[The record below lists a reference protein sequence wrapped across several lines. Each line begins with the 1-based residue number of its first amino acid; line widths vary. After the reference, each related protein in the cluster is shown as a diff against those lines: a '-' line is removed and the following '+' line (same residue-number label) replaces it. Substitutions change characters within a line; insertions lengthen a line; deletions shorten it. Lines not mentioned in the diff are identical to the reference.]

1 MMLPLPF
8 QGFFAAYFAI
18 QSRAN
23 IPFAMLAVWISNLA
37 TVVPLAY
44 MQERLGEFLHSKL
57 GVPMLEI
64 LNYSQK
70 VPFIEAHCNVSN
82 YVVGMIMSGVIASAL
97 SYPLVHLYSLIFPDQ
112 IPSRRTGRI
121 RDVMRKQ

>member
-1 MMLPLPF
+1 M
-8 QGFFAAYFAI
+8 
-18 QSRAN
+18 
-23 IPFAMLAVWISNLA
+23 
-37 TVVPLAY
+37 PLAY

-57 GVPMLEI
+57 GVPMLEF

-70 VPFIEAHCNVSN
+70 VPFLETRCNVSN
-82 YVVGMIMSGVIASAL
+82 FVVGMVMSGVIASAL

-112 IPSRRTGRI
+112 IPARRTTRN